1 MANIFISKGSP
12 LLNARAAADASSVGS
27 TPALQLEHL
36 FHNLEEEQHQSFI
49 DVAGDEGASAT
60 TIQPSRVS
68 EQPAHYDSL
77 STEELG
83 VQEIVTSTQLPGS
96 DENSLHT
103 TIRTEEDEAVT
114 KAPSGLRGRLRINN
128 RNSAATS
135 YKERLKQRFK
145 KEKAKLALKE
155 LTQESTSQRRSFNE
169 DQTQAPSY
177 RPRKPRARTFRSRYQ
192 DRDEEEEEEEEEE
205 KQKSG
210 RSTTGFGSR
219 SRSRPSRRHHTQQS
233 SFSRSRT
240 SQAKNNIRDSIREQ
254 TSGRRSSK
262 FTPRKKSSY
271 GSRDRFSSKDTSESA
286 PVESQSNIQP
296 STTKKPK
303 KQDSKN
309 KPKIE
314 FKKFNRF
321 KRPDLRKTLFRSK
334 LFDKRPG
341 LKALGGDKKEDEK
354 DNESSPSAL
363 VISTIDD
370 EDILQVTRTLLP
382 FESH

>member
-1 MANIFISKGSP
+1 MRNISKMNMACIISKGSP
-12 LLNARAAADASSVGS
+12 LLNARAAAASSSVAT

-68 EQPAHYDSL
+68 SEEAVHYDSL

-83 VQEIVTSTQLPGS
+83 VQEVVTSTQLPAS
-96 DENSLHT
+96 EENKLDT
-103 TIRTEEDEAVT
+103 TTEDEAVT

-128 RNSAATS
+128 RNSATNS

-192 DRDEEEEEEEEEE
+192 DRDEEEEEEEEEPE

-219 SRSRPSRRHHTQQS
+219 SRSRPSRRQQS

-254 TSGRRSSK
+254 TSGRRSSSK

-271 GSRDRFSSKDTSESA
+271 GSRDRFSSKDNSESA

-341 LKALGGDKKEDEK
+341 LKALGGEKKEENP

-370 EDILQVTRTLLP
+370 EDILQVNP
-382 FESH
+382 IQV

>member
-1 MANIFISKGSP
+1 M
-12 LLNARAAADASSVGS
+12 LNARAAAAASSVDT

-36 FHNLEEEQHQSFI
+36 FENLEDEQHQSFI
-49 DVAGDEGASAT
+49 DIAGDENVSGT
-60 TIQPSRVS
+60 TIQPSRVVGERAS
-68 EQPAHYDSL
+68 
-77 STEELG
+77 EELTEDLAA
-83 VQEIVTSTQLPGS
+83 QEVVTSSQLPAS
-96 DENSLHT
+96 EENNLDT
-103 TIRTEEDEAVT
+103 TIEDETAT

-155 LTQESTSQRRSFNE
+155 LTQESTSQRRSFTE
-169 DQTQAPSY
+169 EQTQAPSY
-177 RPRKPRARTFRSRYQ
+177 RPRKPRARNFRSRYQ
-192 DRDEEEEEEEEEE
+192 DRDEEEEEEEEELA

-210 RSTTGFGSR
+210 RSSTGFGSR
-219 SRSRPSRRHHTQQS
+219 SRSRPSRRQQS
-233 SFSRSRT
+233 SFSRGRT

-286 PVESQSNIQP
+286 PVESQSSVQP

-341 LKALGGDKKEDEK
+341 LKALGGEKKEENPDEK

-370 EDILQVTRTLLP
+370 EDILQVVTPTFTK
-382 FESH
+382 FEFD